1 MSERDWKDRLHDS
14 GYFPWR
20 YYREAGNGTVE
31 AMIYLLGVPVI
42 VFVLASHFYSD
53 FPYWFEQ
60 WWSFVALGFGWLAST
75 RLNGSGTVTGMKPL
89 TGTSRSMWTSSL
101 TIVATHNAS
110 CTKSD
115 RRMLTC

>member
-42 VFVLASHFYSD
+42 VFVLASHFYGD
-53 FPYWFEQ
+53 FP
-60 WWSFVALGFGWLAST
+60 
-75 RLNGSGTVTGMKPL
+75 
-89 TGTSRSMWTSSL
+89 
-101 TIVATHNAS
+101 
-110 CTKSD
+110 
-115 RRMLTC
+115 